1 MSIEGRDRTDAG
13 GERRLARL
21 GVTIAM
27 GVAALNIWTGAPLIA
42 LWVGS
47 QTQGSGP
54 PTMTSVGVVVVV
66 FAALGYGLVILLG
79 RLGRLHD
86 RLAGTTPTVRAHA
99 PWLRSMGGERE
110 LYEGERPQ
118 LTGLERVLVV
128 TVVIVTVVFE
138 VWFLFYST
146 SPIDSRS
153 GRGAV
158 GDGPA
163 AVAQA
168 AAPQLGSSSAIR
180 NEEPQPQEP
189 TTLGFFTSKPEPI
202 MLSVK
207 STSEPST

>member
-1 MSIEGRDRTDAG
+1 MASGGGHLERARGGRA
-13 GERRLARL
+13 ARL
-21 GVTIAM
+21 GLTIAM
-27 GVAALNIWTGAPLIA
+27 GVAALNVWTGAPLVA

-47 QTQGSGP
+47 QAQGPGH

-66 FAALGYGLVILLG
+66 FAALGYGLVALLG
-79 RLGRLHD
+79 RLGQAHD
-86 RLAGTTPTVRAHA
+86 RLTGARPSVRAHA
-99 PWLRSMGGERE
+99 PWLRSMRGERE
-110 LYEGERPQ
+110 RYDDEAPR

-128 TVVIVTVVFE
+128 TVVIVVVVFE
-138 VWFLFYST
+138 IWFLFYST

-158 GDGPA
+158 DGPERG
-163 AVAQA
+163 AQA
-168 AAPQLGSSSAIR
+168 AAPQEGSSSAMR
-180 NEEPQPQEP
+180 NEEPQPHEA